1 MIGGRAVNKKNIG
14 LVILAC
20 LFLSNFKLIQANQK
34 TYSKNDGL
42 ALESVSLD
50 NIKTI
55 QESLLKE
62 NKKNK
67 LLRRGGYVLGAVAI
81 SFMVGKIVYDL
92 KHKANNNIEDLSA
105 DFPQELAV
113 DYLFF
118 RQPFSKRLI
127 REVLLRSIIQGVG
140 FGIVKGFSSFFVSV
154 YNKLKEKLFVKT
166 DSSVFYLDECSRNLR
181 IIASSLNGLAAFDDN
196 DSYLKFYIS
205 QIISTHNLLVFAIEN
220 VVASVVV
227 SQKEQ
232 DESADYEWLLSEDN
246 GLVCE
251 FDKLTQVLQSK
262 LVESLSVDSEF
273 ISEIEVCLHG
283 VLLALQRLVVDFNI

>member
-127 REVLLRSIIQGVG
+127 REV
-140 FGIVKGFSSFFVSV
+140 
-154 YNKLKEKLFVKT
+154 
-166 DSSVFYLDECSRNLR
+166 
-181 IIASSLNGLAAFDDN
+181 
-196 DSYLKFYIS
+196 
-205 QIISTHNLLVFAIEN
+205 
-220 VVASVVV
+220 
-227 SQKEQ
+227 
-232 DESADYEWLLSEDN
+232 
-246 GLVCE
+246 
-251 FDKLTQVLQSK
+251 
-262 LVESLSVDSEF
+262 
-273 ISEIEVCLHG
+273 
-283 VLLALQRLVVDFNI
+283 